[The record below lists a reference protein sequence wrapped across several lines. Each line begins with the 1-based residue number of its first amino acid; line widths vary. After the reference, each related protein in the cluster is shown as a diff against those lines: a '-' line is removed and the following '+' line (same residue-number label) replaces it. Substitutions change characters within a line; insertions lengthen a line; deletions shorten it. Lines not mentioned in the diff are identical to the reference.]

1 MIRVGI
7 NGFGRI
13 GRSIFRINLKHK
25 KYKIVAINDIDPDIN
40 NLAYLL
46 KYDSTYGNIEHIVEV
61 NGDELIV
68 GDDKLKVLN
77 EKNISDVNWAA
88 HGVDVIIDSSG
99 ILKNVIKAK
108 KIIGQV
114 KKVIVTHSPNTGIDI
129 TLINGV
135 NESSYDFD
143 KHHIISSSICDANAL
158 APFYHLINNEHGV
171 KNGFV
176 TTLHPWLSYQ
186 NLLDGSVKSISSPG
200 HYWKDYGLGRSSI
213 NTMIPKET
221 SLMKAMSQI
230 FDKKIEDKIKA
241 MSFRTPTSIVSIAD
255 GTFLLNTKTNKDQI
269 KKLISYHSKKYPNV
283 IAINNKPLVSIDF
296 LKSESPSNIDLRWL
310 DINGDLLKFIIW
322 YDNEWGYSSVT
333 YNLVKIVMDG
343 NN

>member
-1 MIRVGI
+1 M
-7 NGFGRI
+7 
-13 GRSIFRINLKHK
+13 
-25 KYKIVAINDIDPDIN
+25 
-40 NLAYLL
+40 
-46 KYDSTYGNIEHIVEV
+46 
-61 NGDELIV
+61 
-68 GDDKLKVLN
+68 
-77 EKNISDVNWAA
+77 
-88 HGVDVIIDSSG
+88 
-99 ILKNVIKAK
+99 
-108 KIIGQV
+108 
-114 KKVIVTHSPNTGIDI
+114 
-129 TLINGV
+129 
-135 NESSYDFD
+135 
-143 KHHIISSSICDANAL
+143 
-158 APFYHLINNEHGV
+158 

-186 NLLDGSVKSISSPG
+186 NLLDGGVKSISSPG

-296 LKSESPSNIDLRWL
+296 LKSESASNIDLRWL